1 MKRKLICWLPLL
13 LLIGCSQP
21 TYRTT
26 SLTPDKRAELLLKEL
41 TLEEKVALMMDTSQP
56 VERLGIKPYN
66 WWNEA
71 LHGVAR
77 AGLATVFPQPIGMA
91 ASFSPQT
98 VYEVFN
104 AVSDERVQ
112 KIHITHRRAV
122 TSVIRAYHVDAYG
135 EYLP

>member
-56 VERLGIKPYN
+56 VERLVSNPITG
-66 WWNEA
+66 
-71 LHGVAR
+71 GTR
-77 AGLATVFPQPIGMA
+77 RCTVWHAPDWLRF
-91 ASFSPQT
+91 FR
-98 VYEVFN
+98 N
-104 AVSDERVQ
+104 R
-112 KIHITHRRAV
+112 
-122 TSVIRAYHVDAYG
+122 
-135 EYLP
+135 

>member
-98 VYEVFN
+98 VYEVI
-104 AVSDERVQ
+104 AVR
-112 KIHITHRRAV
+112 
-122 TSVIRAYHVDAYG
+122 
-135 EYLP
+135 

>member
-77 AGLATVFPQPIGMA
+77 AGLATAFPQPIGMA

-104 AVSDERVQ
+104 AVSANVSDFV
-112 KIHITHRRAV
+112 
-122 TSVIRAYHVDAYG
+122 
-135 EYLP
+135 

>member
-56 VERLGIKPYN
+56 VERLGGTCRIGYGFS
-66 WWNEA
+66 A
-71 LHGVAR
+71 TDRYGSLF
-77 AGLATVFPQPIGMA
+77 LASNSI
-91 ASFSPQT
+91 
-98 VYEVFN
+98 
-104 AVSDERVQ
+104 
-112 KIHITHRRAV
+112 
-122 TSVIRAYHVDAYG
+122 
-135 EYLP
+135 

>member
-71 LHGVAR
+71 LHVRGEKR
-77 AGLATVFPQPIGMA
+77 C
-91 ASFSPQT
+91 
-98 VYEVFN
+98 
-104 AVSDERVQ
+104 VSKFGRSEN
-112 KIHITHRRAV
+112 I
-122 TSVIRAYHVDAYG
+122 
-135 EYLP
+135 

>member
-56 VERLGIKPYN
+56 VERG
-66 WWNEA
+66 A
-71 LHGVAR
+71 AR
-77 AGLATVFPQPIGMA
+77 CGTRRIGYGFSATDRYGGLFLA
-91 ASFSPQT
+91 ANS
-98 VYEVFN
+98 
-104 AVSDERVQ
+104 
-112 KIHITHRRAV
+112 I
-122 TSVIRAYHVDAYG
+122 
-135 EYLP
+135 

>member
-71 LHGVAR
+71 LYGAQNEMYIEGWTEK
-77 AGLATVFPQPIGMA
+77 GLNLLI
-91 ASFSPQT
+91 
-98 VYEVFN
+98 YKRLCN
-104 AVSDERVQ
+104 
-112 KIHITHRRAV
+112 I
-122 TSVIRAYHVDAYG
+122 
-135 EYLP
+135 

>member
-66 WWNEA
+66 C
-71 LHGVAR
+71 GTR
-77 AGLATVFPQPIGMA
+77 RCTVW
-91 ASFSPQT
+91 
-98 VYEVFN
+98 
-104 AVSDERVQ
+104 
-112 KIHITHRRAV
+112 
-122 TSVIRAYHVDAYG
+122 HVPDW
-135 EYLP
+135 LRFFRNR